1 MRKRAHNRRLL
12 RQVGVV
18 LCGPMAIRITPAS
31 PVSAIVREA
40 DEFHRAL
47 LERAYE
53 QGFKSGF
60 AEAQRRILEAASIT
74 TTVTVAKSVAKP
86 ARLGR
91 KPRAHPNSSDAR
103 RFPYGA
109 IANAF
114 RSALLNRSGAGI
126 TTDEMIRAA
135 AADLGIPAA
144 NIKHRDTIKRLR
156 EKNEMVTRN
165 GLHFPGPALTAA
177 SQNGNGAAKAAP
189 DADEVDASS
198 NRPELDLAVFNR

>member
-1 MRKRAHNRRLL
+1 MAL
-12 RQVGVV
+12 R
-18 LCGPMAIRITPAS
+18 IIPAS
-31 PVSAIVREA
+31 PISGIVREA
-40 DEFHRAL
+40 DEFNRAL

-53 QGFKSGF
+53 QGFKNGF

-74 TTVTVAKSVAKP
+74 TTVAVAKP
-86 ARLGR
+86 VVKPARSGR
-91 KPRAHPNSSDAR
+91 KPRGHPNSSDAR

-114 RSALLNRSGAGI
+114 RAALINRSGAGI

-135 AADLGIPAA
+135 AAALGIPAA

-156 EKNEMVTRN
+156 EKNEMISRG

-177 SQNGNGAAKAAP
+177 SQNGNGAALAAP
-189 DADEVDASS
+189 DADEVEASS
-198 NRPELDLAVFNR
+198 NRPELDLAVYNR